1 MIVVGHQGRILELEA
16 LVADV
21 PEVAVTAVTAVRG
34 EGKVDPVLFAE
45 LDLRFTGVHFPL
57 VAAPCRD
64 DAKIGSQSLNAELET
79 DLVVA
84 FSCRAVAD
92 SSRAFLT
99 GDLNKLLSDQR
110 TGHGGAQEIL
120 VLVNGVGLYAG
131 NDILLGELIIDI
143 QNIQFGS
150 SAVFCALF
158 KVIEFLSL
166 TAVNADTDDV
176 KIIVFFEPR
185 DDGSGI
191 EAAAVGEDYFF
202 FLFGHC
208 EFLHFSIYIVFLS

>member
-1 MIVVGHQGRILELEA
+1 M
-16 LVADV
+16 
-21 PEVAVTAVTAVRG
+21 
-34 EGKVDPVLFAE
+34 
-45 LDLRFTGVHFPL
+45 
-57 VAAPCRD
+57 
-64 DAKIGSQSLNAELET
+64 
-79 DLVVA
+79 
-84 FSCRAVAD
+84 
-92 SSRAFLT
+92 
-99 GDLNKLLSDQR
+99 
-110 TGHGGAQEIL
+110 
-120 VLVNGVGLYAG
+120 GLYAG

-208 EFLHFSIYIVFLS
+208 EFLHFSIFIALILGKQVLHLCTIQQHNWKCNRDYEYNLIIFEKYTLKTA